1 MNNDTVVALY
11 FFILIITIIIIGYS
25 TIKSNKQAPQKN
37 KPKNIKSI
45 SFVDSLSPPSAGQS
59 IGDDYF
65 NTAEL
70 TDEKE

>member
-11 FFILIITIIIIGYS
+11 FFILIISIIIIGYS
-25 TIKSNKQAPQKN
+25 TIKSNKQVPPKV
-37 KPKNIKSI
+37 KPKNKKSI
-45 SFVDSLSPPSAGQS
+45 NFVDSLTPPSAGQT

-70 TDEKE
+70 PDE